1 MQYNAVLRGF
11 PNEAVAALK
20 VEDGKTNKYETTI
33 FVLTSAIVKLSKVT
47 DIPPN
52 RRLWRGLDGMILPD
66 HFWRYVPESIIMFHV
81 KVSWIDPYQKALE
94 ARCKDI
100 DRENGGITV
109 PTKVLDLKMI
119 FSEAGYLEAAV
130 ACKASTQLDESWLEA
145 FSTLRV
151 VSEPTQAEERGGIEM
166 TVALSKSKD
175 DFSEDKQLAFQL
187 AVARACSKNK
197 YNLSVDVGNV
207 KLLEIE
213 GRPKDFLGAGILS
226 TYCFRYELLY
236 ELLYSNISSLKSS
249 SSLLA
254 LKSVKS

>member
-66 HFWRYVPESIIMFHV
+66 QFWRYVPESIITFHV

-94 ARCKDI
+94 AHCKDI
-100 DRENGGITV
+100 NRENGGVTV
-109 PTKVLDLKMI
+109 STKVLDLI
-119 FSEAGYLEAAV
+119 PGAANDWED
-130 ACKASTQLDESWLEA
+130 SLQLDKSWLEA
-145 FSTLRV
+145 FSKLRV